1 MFPLFVNWKINESKR
16 HWVHKNWR
24 IEKKREKGLLNK
36 SRVYSPG
43 VFFFFQFCDA
53 IAKLVIIHKEDL
65 AKFEWIWEF
74 KESFWYFG
82 YLLEPIVE
90 IRQLCILFMK
100 KEMWWIRATI
110 LLTKNPVY
118 LLKSCFFFKLKKRRK
133 FTKRE
138 NTGLYSFDI
147 LNSSLDI
154 YIFEIAL
161 NLFSI
166 VGLTLWNAPL
176 ENFFS

>member
-1 MFPLFVNWKINESKR
+1 MNQSVIEFTRIGELKKKEKRACWTSLESIHR
-16 HWVHKNWR
+16 
-24 IEKKREKGLLNK
+24 GFF
-36 SRVYSPG
+36 S
-43 VFFFFQFCDA
+43 FFFFQFCDA

-147 LNSSLDI
+147 
-154 YIFEIAL
+154 
-161 NLFSI
+161 
-166 VGLTLWNAPL
+166 
-176 ENFFS
+176 